1 MKLRLVLLLLCAAG
15 AAQAQMYKWKDAKG
29 VTHYTDT
36 PPPSGA
42 AAAAM
47 KSYGAPS
54 PSLPFELAEP
64 AKARPVTLY
73 TTTGCAACDE
83 ARTMLRARG
92 IPFAEKT
99 VNSNEDHAA
108 LKRAGSNGQLPLLL
122 VGRSKTVGF
131 EQLAWD
137 TMLTDAGYPLTRVL
151 PAGYQWPA
159 PAPASPP
166 AKPVVD
172 GQAGAR
178 AAAEE
183 AARSQRKPPVNA
195 PPDFQF

>member
-1 MKLRLVLLLLCAAG
+1 MKLKLVLLLLCAAG

-42 AAAAM
+42 TAAPM
-47 KSYGAPS
+47 KSSGAPS
-54 PSLPFELAEP
+54 PSLPYELAEP
-64 AKARPVTLY
+64 AKARPVLLY
-73 TTTGCAACDE
+73 TTSGCAACDE
-83 ARTMLRARG
+83 ARSMLRARG

-122 VGRSKTVGF
+122 VGRGKTIGF
-131 EQLAWD
+131 EQAAWD
-137 TMLTDAGYPLTRVL
+137 TLLTDAGYPLTRVL

-159 PAPASPP
+159 PSPAAPPP
-166 AKPVVD
+166 AKPV
-172 GQAGAR
+172 
-178 AAAEE
+178 AEE
-183 AARSQRKPPVNA
+183 AAVARSERKPLVNA

>member
-1 MKLRLVLLLLCAAG
+1 MKLKLVLLLLWAAG

-42 AAAAM
+42 TAAAM
-47 KSYGAPS
+47 KSHGAPS
-54 PSLPFELAEP
+54 PSLPYELAEP

-73 TTTGCAACDE
+73 TTAACMACDE
-83 ARTMLRARG
+83 ARNMLRARG
-92 IPFAEKT
+92 IPFVEKT
-99 VNSNEDHAA
+99 VNSNDDHAA

-131 EQLAWD
+131 EQVAWD

-159 PAPASPP
+159 PTPAAPPLKP
-166 AKPVVD
+166 AVD
-172 GQAGAR
+172 EQAVAR